1 VLHRKYNMGSKSED
15 PKCCKPRIK
24 DKIFETHAFQIQKQL
39 PKLRKH
45 SSPKTM
51 FSEFFEYWHPRK
63 PDLLVFLQF
72 FYKETRYW
80 VALNVY
86 QKNIIGVHYAILISM
101 GLWLQNQQ
109 NIE

>member
-1 VLHRKYNMGSKSED
+1 
-15 PKCCKPRIK
+15 
-24 DKIFETHAFQIQKQL
+24 
-39 PKLRKH
+39 
-45 SSPKTM
+45 M
-51 FSEFFEYWHPRK
+51 FFPCFLSVA
-63 PDLLVFLQF
+63 LSVFLAIYNILEPETAPSTELQTFWNFRIETLGSQENLICLCSSSF